1 MVSAFM
7 DVLMGKCVV
16 SIGKQHSGTNIFY
29 SYSKNI
35 IWLELSSTNN
45 DPNVILLFYL
55 ISILRNDGKLVNS
68 QLHYY

>member
-16 SIGKQHSGTNIFY
+16 SIGKLHSATNILY
-29 SYSKNI
+29 SYSRNI

-55 ISILRNDGKLVNS
+55 ISILRNNGKLVMCVT
-68 QLHYY
+68 